1 MNTYALDTN
10 IISYYLKKNQ
20 EIIEKVDIETNNHN
34 RIIILPIVYFEI
46 KRWLLLNNAM
56 IKLAAFDKL
65 CSHSDMGIIDK
76 EILEIAISLYIDL
89 RKRGLTIEDADIL
102 IAAYCI
108 KNDCILATNNTK
120 HFENIKDLKITN
132 WIKQ

>member
-20 EIIEKVDIETNNHN
+20 EIINKVSIEIKDDN
-34 RIIILPIVYFEI
+34 RIIIPPVVYFEI
-46 KRWLLLNNAM
+46 KRWLLSNNATA
-56 IKLAAFDKL
+56 KLAAFDTL

-89 RKRGLTIEDADIL
+89 RKRGLIIEDADIL

-108 KNDCILATNNTK
+108 KNNCILVTNNIK
-120 HFENIKDLKITN
+120 HFENVKGLTIVN
-132 WIKQ
+132 WIK